1 MSLAHRFAVENDNIE
16 ADMVEASE
24 FPHLVQKYAVMA
36 VPKTVVNGR
45 GVVDGAMPEPT
56 YAAAIAKAAMEVAAS
71 G

>member
-1 MSLAHRFAVENDNIE
+1 
-16 ADMVEASE
+16 MVEASE

-45 GVVDGAMPEPT
+45 GVVEGAMPEST
-56 YAAAIAKAAMEVAAS
+56 YAAAIVKAAMEVTAS